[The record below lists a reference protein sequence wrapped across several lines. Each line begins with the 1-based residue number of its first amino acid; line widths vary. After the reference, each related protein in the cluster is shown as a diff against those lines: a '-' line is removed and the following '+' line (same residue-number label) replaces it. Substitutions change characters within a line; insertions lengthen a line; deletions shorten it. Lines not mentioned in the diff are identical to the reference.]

1 MSGLPNIPLG
11 WGTAKQRAN
20 LYAYKQIIVRARDAP
35 GSKVRSVLLAAF
47 EMDRAPAAI
56 FGPVVT
62 YGAVPPLRTRGQA
75 VFVIS
80 VADAEAMMPVVSR
93 LLTLEERMRLQ
104 GHRGELAAEFSRT
117 TAARV
122 TGNAYAVPM
131 LARVVVPLMA
141 AVCDGPREQ

>member
-1 MSGLPNIPLG
+1 MF
-11 WGTAKQRAN
+11 
-20 LYAYKQIIVRARDAP
+20 
-35 GSKVRSVLLAAF
+35 LAAF
-47 EMDRAPAAI
+47 ELDRAPAAI

-80 VADAEAMMPVVSR
+80 VADVEAAMPEVSR

-141 AVCDGPREQ
+141 AVCDGPRERCL